1 MGMLF
6 SSMWDRLK
14 GGPKQHK
21 IVIIGNANAG
31 KTTTLYK
38 LVLDEAID
46 TAPTLG
52 SNVEELVYKNI
63 KFVMWDLGGQESLR
77 KTWASYYTSSEAII
91 LVVDSTDRER
101 MHLNREELYSILNS
115 EELRSACI
123 LIFANKQDVADALSV
138 SEISREL
145 NLASIKTHP
154 YHIQPCCALSG
165 DGLLEGLDWITA
177 NMASG

>member
-63 KFVMWDLGGQESLR
+63 KFVMWDLGGLERVTPRSVGVVLHGDR
-77 KTWASYYTSSEAII
+77 GHHPGGRLDRSRAYAS
-91 LVVDSTDRER
+91 
-101 MHLNREELYSILNS
+101 
-115 EELRSACI
+115 
-123 LIFANKQDVADALSV
+123 Q
-138 SEISREL
+138 SRG
-145 NLASIKTHP
+145 AV
-154 YHIQPCCALSG
+154 
-165 DGLLEGLDWITA
+165 
-177 NMASG
+177 